1 MVLPNICWVLNLIT
15 LLVSEDE
22 GSHRHVIN
30 VLSNPVHLGHHPV
43 HSIQIFSY
51 DMVLFKEVLLKCV
64 FLTRYDYYCAS
75 TRNIHSIGLWDK
87 IETIAWFFIFQC
99 HDYLWMIV
107 IIHIKFERFKP
118 VASYVKAHNQSWGWS
133 NCPWY
138 PDLGSKK
145 QIYLQIPISLHWIK
159 LSSLYCL
166 SSGWF
171 LETF

>member
-1 MVLPNICWVLNLIT
+1 MSSEPHHSPCLWRWRQPEACEQCPQWSCLP
-15 LLVSEDE
+15 
-22 GSHRHVIN
+22 GSAPCP
-30 VLSNPVHLGHHPV
+30 LCPD
-43 HSIQIFSY
+43 IFLWHGIVQGSFTQMCIFY
-51 DMVLFKEVLLKCV
+51 YTC
-64 FLTRYDYYCAS
+64 YDYYCAS
-75 TRNIHSIGLWDK
+75 SGNIHSICLWDK
-87 IETIAWFFIFQC
+87 IVTTAWFFIFQC